1 MSWDV
6 AFWFVVGAVG
16 YRGAAVVLAQARPAR
31 VAPPPERDRVPDCWQ
46 ANARQRIARPR
57 R

>member
-1 MSWDV
+1 MSWVDASV
-6 AFWFVVGAVG
+6 WFVVGAVS
-16 YRGAAVVLAQARPAR
+16 YRGLAVALAQARSQG
-31 VAPPPERDRVPDCWQ
+31 APPPEWVRDPDCWQ